1 MIRGGILASAAA
13 AAIAAGVFG
22 LTADA
27 HAQAKGKQAPLELKA
42 DASVRPWKRYT
53 GWPARDES
61 KWSTLAKVSSPPAPK
76 AARKISRS
84 DHRRCGERR
93 QAGGRPQSRRLVSC
107 LPCHGAGR

>member
-27 HAQAKGKQAPLELKA
+27 HAQAKGKQAPIELKA
-42 DASVRPWKRYT
+42 DASVRPWKRYN
-53 GWPARDES
+53 GWPARDEFEMEH
-61 KWSTLAKVSSPPAPK
+61 AGQGFV
-76 AARKISRS
+76 AAGAEGGTQNQRS

-93 QAGGRPQSRRLVSC
+93 QARGRP
-107 LPCHGAGR
+107 